1 MASLSR
7 NALKVLRE
15 RYLIKDSEGKV
26 IETPE
31 QMFRRV
37 ARVVVKPELNHTTR
51 YEVKKIE
58 DDFFDMMDQLYFIP
72 NSPTLMNAGTKLG
85 QLSACFV
92 LPVGDALESIF
103 STLKDSALI
112 HQSGGGTG
120 FSFSGLRPSGA
131 RLKLT
136 GGVSSGPVPFIDVF
150 DKATEVI
157 KSGGRRR
164 GANMAILRVDHPD
177 IEEFITSKQIDGRLN
192 NFNISVALTDDFMEA
207 VKKKELFDLRKPK
220 TRRSVKK
227 VSARKLFDLIAE
239 SAWKS
244 ADPGVVF
251 IDRMNKDNPT
261 PNIGK
266 FESTNPCGETPL
278 LNYESCNLGSLN
290 LANFVKYEKV
300 DYELLEKIV
309 KLSVKFLDNIIE
321 MNNYPSPEIEE
332 ATKKTR
338 KIGLGVMGFADMLI
352 KLHISYDSDKAL
364 EVAEEVMSFIKT
376 KAKEASVELAKE
388 RGVFPAFLGS
398 IYDTGKKEDRVRNA
412 TITTI
417 APTGSISII
426 AGCNPSIEPLFA
438 VAYERNIID
447 RTLVSVNSL
456 FKEMARRRGFYSSQ
470 VINEVAKKGVVHGIK
485 EIPEDIQKMFI
496 TAHEVSPEYHVKVQ
510 ASFQKHVDNAVSK
523 TVNFVET
530 ATVEDVKNVYL
541 LAYDSGCKGI
551 TVYRNNS
558 KAFQVF
564 NVGNTC
570 LECDDEEDSKS

>member
-1 MASLSR
+1 MASLTR
-7 NALKVLRE
+7 NAIKVLRE
-15 RYLIKDSEGKV
+15 RYLIKDQDGRV

-31 QMFRRV
+31 EMFRRV
-37 ARVVVKPELNHTTR
+37 ARVVAKPELQYTTR
-51 YEVKKIE
+51 YEAKKIE
-58 DDFFDMMDQLYFIP
+58 DDFFDIMDQLYFIP

-92 LPVGDALESIF
+92 LPIGDSLDSIF
-103 STLKDSALI
+103 NTLRDSALI

-150 DKATEVI
+150 DKSTEVV

-164 GANMAILRVDHPD
+164 GANMAILRIDHPD
-177 IEEFITSKQIDGRLN
+177 IEEFITSKQVDGRLN
-192 NFNISVALTDDFMEA
+192 NFNISVALTDDFMDA
-207 VKKKELFDLRKPK
+207 VKKKELFDLRVPK
-220 TRRSVKK
+220 TRRSLKK

-239 SAWKS
+239 CAWKS

-251 IDRMNKDNPT
+251 IDRMNRDNPT
-261 PNIGK
+261 PHLGK

-278 LNYESCNLGSLN
+278 LNHESCNLGSLN
-290 LANFVKYEKV
+290 LANFVKYEKI
-300 DYELLEKIV
+300 DYEYLEKVI
-309 KLSVKFLDNIIE
+309 KLAVKFLDNIIE
-321 MNNYPSPEIEE
+321 MNNYPSQEIED

-352 KLHISYDSDKAL
+352 KLHISYESDRAM
-364 EVAEEVMSFIKT
+364 EIADEVMDFINIKS
-376 KAKEASVELAKE
+376 KEASVELAKE

-426 AGCNPSIEPLFA
+426 AGCNPGIEPLFA

-456 FKEMARRRGFYSSQ
+456 FKEMLRRKGLYTPELINKVAR
-470 VINEVAKKGVVHGIK
+470 KGVVAGIK
-485 EIPEDIQKMFI
+485 EIPEDLQKMFV

-523 TVNFVET
+523 TVNFIEA
-530 ATVEDVKNVYL
+530 ATLEDIKKTYL
-541 LAYDSGCKGI
+541 LAYDKGCKGI

-558 KAFQVF
+558 KAYQVF

-570 LECDDEEDSKS
+570 IECEDEPEESK